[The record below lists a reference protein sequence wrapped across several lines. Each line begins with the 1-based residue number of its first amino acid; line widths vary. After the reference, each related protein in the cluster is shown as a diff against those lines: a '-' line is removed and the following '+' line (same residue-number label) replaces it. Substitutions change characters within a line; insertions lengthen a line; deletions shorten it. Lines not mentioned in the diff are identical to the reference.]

1 MEDIPGK
8 HLMDSLQKRAILG
21 TSHIIRE
28 VLQCDTW
35 SISVGGP
42 RWFKRCTR
50 NKRPVTRD
58 DDDNLK
64 TELNSKNK
72 VTAINT
78 LAAPVLVLSFGIV
91 N

>member
-1 MEDIPGK
+1 
-8 HLMDSLQKRAILG
+8 
-21 TSHIIRE
+21 
-28 VLQCDTW
+28 
-35 SISVGGP
+35 
-42 RWFKRCTR
+42 
-50 NKRPVTRD
+50 VTRDDDDYD

-78 LAAPVLVLSFGIV
+78 LAIPVLVLSFGIV